1 MRLEKQMEAI
11 GSMLDISADTTVW
24 TDLVAGVEQTVP
36 VIDGT
41 RRRYVNLDNAASTPP
56 LRTVRET
63 VDQMADWY
71 SSVHRGSGFK
81 SRLSTVLYDRA
92 REIVLEFVH
101 ANPNEMVAVFAVNT
115 TDAINRLAFRLAL
128 KKDDIILT
136 SVMEHHSNML
146 PWRDLA
152 TVVNVRVDDDGRIDL
167 DDLEENFQRYDG
179 RVRLIAVTGA
189 SNITGYTPPIHRIA
203 HMAHAHGAEILV
215 DAAQLAAHRAID
227 VKPASDPGHIDYLS
241 ISAHKM
247 YAPYGSGALI
257 ANRRLLETGRPF
269 MLGGGIVDLVTLD
282 DMLLSGLPDRE
293 EAGSPNVIG
302 AVALAK
308 AIETLEQIGMDAVSF
323 HERDLTA
330 YALRRFK
337 EIPELTVIGSAD
349 PDHVDERV
357 GVLTF
362 NIAGVPHGLVAAI
375 LAHEYGIA
383 VRHGCFCAH
392 PYLLRLLKVNA
403 AEVEQSRAAIILHD
417 KSEVPGGVRAS
428 IGIYNTK
435 DDIDLLMDALTHIVQ
450 GSYRGT
456 YQLDRPSGDY
466 EPEGYTFQSE
476 EWFPL

>member
-1 MRLEKQMEAI
+1 MQQTSVDRA
-11 GSMLDISADTTVW
+11 AW
-24 TDLVAGVEQTVP
+24 ADLVAGATQTVP

-41 RRRYVNLDNAASTPP
+41 RHRYVNLDNAASTPP
-56 LRTVRET
+56 LREVRET
-63 VDQMADWY
+63 VDQMAEFY

-81 SRLSTVLYDRA
+81 SRLSTALYDRA
-92 REIVLEFVH
+92 RDVVLEFVH
-101 ANPNEMVAVFAVNT
+101 ADPSEMVAVFAVNT

-128 KKDDIILT
+128 KKEDVILT

-152 TVVNVRVDDDGRIDL
+152 TAVYVGVDDDGRIDL
-167 DDLEENFQRYDG
+167 DDLEEKLRRYDG
-179 RVRLIAVTGA
+179 RVRLVAVTGA

-203 HMAHAHGAEILV
+203 RLAHAHGIEILV
-215 DAAQLAAHRAID
+215 DGAQLAAHRAID
-227 VKPASDPGHIDYLS
+227 VRPASDPEHIDYLS

-257 ANRRLLETGRPF
+257 ANRGLLAAGRPF

-282 DMLLSGLPDRE
+282 DVVLSGLPDRE

-308 AIETLEQIGMDAVSF
+308 AIQTLQQIGMGAIAF
-323 HERDLTA
+323 HEKELAA
-330 YALRRFK
+330 YALQRFR

-349 PDHVDERV
+349 PSRFDEHV

-362 NIAGVPHGLVAAI
+362 NLAGVPHGLVAAI
-375 LAHEYGIA
+375 LSHEYGIA

-392 PYLLRLLKVNA
+392 PYLLRLLKVSDAN
-403 AEVEQSRAAIILHD
+403 VEQARIGIVVRHD
-417 KSEVPGGVRAS
+417 KSDVPGGVRAS

-435 DDIDLLMDALTHIVQ
+435 DDIDLLVEALTHIAQ

-456 YQLDRPSGDY
+456 YRVDPPSGDY
-466 EPEGYTFQSE
+466 EPDGYEFNSE
-476 EWFPL
+476 DWFPL

>member
-1 MRLEKQMEAI
+1 MI
-11 GSMLDISADTTVW
+11 TTSTDAVAW
-24 TDLVAGVEQTVP
+24 TDLVAGAEQTVP

-56 LRTVRET
+56 LRAVRET

-81 SRLSTVLYDRA
+81 SRLSTALYDRA
-92 REIVLEFVH
+92 REIVLDFVH
-101 ANPNEMVAVFAVNT
+101 ADPRDMVAVFAVNT

-128 KKDDIILT
+128 NKEDVILT

-152 TVVNVRVDDDGRIDL
+152 TAVFVRVDDEGRIDL
-167 DDLEENFQRYDG
+167 DDLEENLQRYEG
-179 RVRLIAVTGA
+179 RVRLVAVTGA

-203 HMAHAHGAEILV
+203 QLAHAHGVEILV
-215 DAAQLAAHRAID
+215 DAAQLAAHRSID
-227 VKPASDPGHIDYLS
+227 VRPASDPGHIDYLS

-257 ANRRLLETGRPF
+257 ANRQLLETGRPF

-282 DMLLSGLPDRE
+282 DVVLSGLPDRE

-308 AIETLEQIGMDAVSF
+308 AIQTLQRIGMDAVAD
-323 HERDLTA
+323 HELELTA

-337 EIPELTVIGSAD
+337 EIPELTIIGSAD
-349 PDHVDERV
+349 PFDVAERV

-362 NIAGVPHGLVAAI
+362 NLAGVPHGLVAAI

-392 PYLLRLLKVNA
+392 PYLLRLLKVSSSNEELA
-403 AEVEQSRAAIILHD
+403 RAVVVRRD
-417 KSEVPGGVRAS
+417 KSEAPGGVRAS

-435 DDIDLLMDALTHIVQ
+435 EDIDLLVDALTNIAQ
-450 GSYRGT
+450 GRYGGT
-456 YQLDRPSGDY
+456 YQIDRPSGDY
-466 EPEGYTFQSE
+466 MLAGYEFQSE
-476 EWFPL
+476 DWFPL